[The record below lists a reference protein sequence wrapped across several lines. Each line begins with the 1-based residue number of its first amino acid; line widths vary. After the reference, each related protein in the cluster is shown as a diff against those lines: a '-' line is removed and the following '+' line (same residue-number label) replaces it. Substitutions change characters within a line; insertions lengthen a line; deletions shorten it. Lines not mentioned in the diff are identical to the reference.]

1 MSDIDEYEY
10 HEQTYSAPTRV
21 PPNDVDAEESL
32 IGAMLLSR
40 EAALLAQ
47 ELCAAED
54 FYRPMHAQIFS
65 AIVELS
71 NQNIEVDYVTLK
83 SKLEARGIKSLDAS
97 LLASLQ
103 VNTPSSANAADYARI
118 VRDRARQRRLIE
130 VSSKITDEAFQPS
143 DDVDALMDRSESM
156 ILEISDRDARDT
168 VSQLLPLLMEEI
180 DVLEQRANNAGQI
193 TGIETGY
200 RGLDALLKGIQPT
213 SLSIV
218 GARPSTGK
226 TAFALGILVHVGAVM
241 RKPALFFSLEM
252 SRSELTERI
261 LATTARIDS
270 SRMKTGELNDMEW
283 KRTEAALGYLQDA
296 PIFIDD
302 NPNLTVMEVRG
313 RARRLKQQQGELG
326 VVIIDYL
333 QLMSSRGRS
342 ENRQVEVSEMSRGL
356 KLLARELRCPVIA
369 LSQLSRAV
377 MNRTDHTP
385 IMSDLRES
393 GSLEQDADIVI
404 FLHRPDINGDVTI
417 EKKGIAEVILAKHR
431 NGPIG
436 RANLAFVEQ
445 FARFENMGDAI

>member
-143 DDVDALMDRSESM
+143 DDVDALM
-156 ILEISDRDARDT
+156 
-168 VSQLLPLLMEEI
+168 
-180 DVLEQRANNAGQI
+180 
-193 TGIETGY
+193 
-200 RGLDALLKGIQPT
+200 
-213 SLSIV
+213 
-218 GARPSTGK
+218 
-226 TAFALGILVHVGAVM
+226 TA
-241 RKPALFFSLEM
+241 
-252 SRSELTERI
+252 
-261 LATTARIDS
+261 
-270 SRMKTGELNDMEW
+270 
-283 KRTEAALGYLQDA
+283 
-296 PIFIDD
+296 
-302 NPNLTVMEVRG
+302 PNR
-313 RARRLKQQQGELG
+313 
-326 VVIIDYL
+326 
-333 QLMSSRGRS
+333 
-342 ENRQVEVSEMSRGL
+342 
-356 KLLARELRCPVIA
+356 
-369 LSQLSRAV
+369 
-377 MNRTDHTP
+377 
-385 IMSDLRES
+385 
-393 GSLEQDADIVI
+393 
-404 FLHRPDINGDVTI
+404 
-417 EKKGIAEVILAKHR
+417 
-431 NGPIG
+431 
-436 RANLAFVEQ
+436 
-445 FARFENMGDAI
+445 

>member
-83 SKLEARGIKSLDAS
+83 AKLEARGIKSLDAS

-283 KRTEAALGYLQDA
+283 KRTEEALGYLQDA

-369 LSQLSRAV
+369 LSQLSR
-377 MNRTDHTP
+377 
-385 IMSDLRES
+385 
-393 GSLEQDADIVI
+393 
-404 FLHRPDINGDVTI
+404 
-417 EKKGIAEVILAKHR
+417 
-431 NGPIG
+431 
-436 RANLAFVEQ
+436 
-445 FARFENMGDAI
+445 

>member
-1 MSDIDEYEY
+1 M
-10 HEQTYSAPTRV
+10 
-21 PPNDVDAEESL
+21 
-32 IGAMLLSR
+32 
-40 EAALLAQ
+40 
-47 ELCAAED
+47 
-54 FYRPMHAQIFS
+54 
-65 AIVELS
+65 
-71 NQNIEVDYVTLK
+71 
-83 SKLEARGIKSLDAS
+83 
-97 LLASLQ
+97 
-103 VNTPSSANAADYARI
+103 
-118 VRDRARQRRLIE
+118 
-130 VSSKITDEAFQPS
+130 
-143 DDVDALMDRSESM
+143 
-156 ILEISDRDARDT
+156 
-168 VSQLLPLLMEEI
+168 
-180 DVLEQRANNAGQI
+180 
-193 TGIETGY
+193 
-200 RGLDALLKGIQPT
+200 DALLKGIQPT

-283 KRTEAALGYLQDA
+283 KRTEEALGYLQDA

-436 RANLAFVEQ
+436 RSNLAFVEQ